1 MKTGEVT
8 ASCAYLF
15 VVRHAAGHPGEMRCH
30 PSDQLSGSVRRWGYG
45 RRRLP
50 ELHHMHR
57 DVFRGNGSAA
67 RFHIQRVQGQKSRFN
82 RWEGRRGK
90 RGGRKHL
97 SYNIYRLKKEFK
109 KSFTSCLS
117 SISFPFVS
125 MHIFSFMP
133 HLFFFYYLSFCLR
146 LYFSPPNI
154 PFFAFYLPVSTY
166 LSSFF
171 IFSSLLHSKGPVP
184 TYGQFGRLNSTLV
197 CFHTAAISI
206 LIYWAALSQQFL
218 FSLSFIFK
226 ISYFN
231 SVLVLVLTFP
241 KATPQPF
248 SLYAVLPVLLP
259 FKSLWTPF
267 SRLLSKSHPLP
278 LYNCSPPFPPLIP
291 SFYIL

>member
-1 MKTGEVT
+1 MLPAVTCTWPSSTISPSACRCTPSSCSTSPPGSCWALTAPCSSFSWSSRSSSSPSGRVGQRGKRRHTTFVMKTGGVR
-8 ASCAYLF
+8 ASCACLF

-57 DVFRGNGSAA
+57 DVFRGTGSAA

-90 RGGRKHL
+90 KGGRKQRGLTHL
-97 SYNIYRLKKEFK
+97 SYNVYRLKKEFK

-125 MHIFSFMP
+125 MHISSFMP
-133 HLFFFYYLSFCLR
+133 HLLFSFFFFTTSLSFCLR
-146 LYFSPPNI
+146 LYFSPPGI
-154 PFFAFYLPVSTY
+154 PFVVFYLPVSTY

-184 TYGQFGRLNSTLV
+184 TYGQFGRLNTALV
-197 CFHTAAISI
+197 RFHTAAISI
-206 LIYWAALSQQFL
+206 LIY
-218 FSLSFIFK
+218 
-226 ISYFN
+226 
-231 SVLVLVLTFP
+231 
-241 KATPQPF
+241 
-248 SLYAVLPVLLP
+248 
-259 FKSLWTPF
+259 
-267 SRLLSKSHPLP
+267 
-278 LYNCSPPFPPLIP
+278 
-291 SFYIL
+291 